1 LPHSSHPSKYA
12 DTPPSAPAAGIS
24 GMPAP
29 DIAVVEAEDSL
40 GAGTLALAGVF
51 GHIAVVLLAAKD

>member
-1 LPHSSHPSKYA
+1 
-12 DTPPSAPAAGIS
+12 
-24 GMPAP
+24 MPAP
-29 DIAVVEAEDSL
+29 AIAVVEAEDSL